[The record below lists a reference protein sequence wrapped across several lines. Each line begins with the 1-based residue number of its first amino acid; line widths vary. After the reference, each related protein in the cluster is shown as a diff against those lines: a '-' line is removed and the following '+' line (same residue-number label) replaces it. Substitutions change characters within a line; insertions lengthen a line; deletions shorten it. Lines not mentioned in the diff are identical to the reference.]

1 MTFLNACRNG
11 QKSIV
16 QIFLKKGGID
26 VNKRDAEGNT
36 PLYYACLKGL
46 RDIVGLLLDS
56 DADVSIAN
64 NCSETPLHAA
74 ARSGNKE
81 IIGKL
86 VQYGADLDATDKE
99 GCTSLIR
106 LLNNKRSDA
115 ALFLIEQGA
124 DTEIADNSGHRAID
138 YATAHGLREIVICL
152 SVDGTRKHTSSPGC
166 FQRAV

>member
-64 NCSETPLHAA
+64 NCSETPLPCSCQK
-74 ARSGNKE
+74 RKQGNNRKTGTIWSGF
-81 IIGKL
+81 
-86 VQYGADLDATDKE
+86 
-99 GCTSLIR
+99 GCNR
-106 LLNNKRSDA
+106 
-115 ALFLIEQGA
+115 
-124 DTEIADNSGHRAID
+124 
-138 YATAHGLREIVICL
+138 
-152 SVDGTRKHTSSPGC
+152 
-166 FQRAV
+166 